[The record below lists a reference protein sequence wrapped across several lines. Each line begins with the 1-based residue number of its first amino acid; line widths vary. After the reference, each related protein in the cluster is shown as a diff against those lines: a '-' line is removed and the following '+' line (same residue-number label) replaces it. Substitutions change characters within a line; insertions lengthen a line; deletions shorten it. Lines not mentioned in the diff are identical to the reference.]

1 MNDMSCKGKNAD
13 ALTAPI
19 FEIKRFAVHD
29 GDGIRTTVFF
39 KGCPMKCIWCHNPEG
54 LSALPQLACYEN
66 SCVSCLRCVSVCPN
80 SAHTGVKGVHFFDRS
95 KCVVC
100 GECAKSCLSGALE
113 LYGKTVTV
121 KQLLPVVCEDADFYR
136 NSGGGVT
143 LSGGECLLYA
153 DFCRQLLR
161 KLKQRGI
168 STAVDTCGYIPK
180 SAFDAVMPYTDVFLY
195 DVKAVDEDV
204 HIRCT
209 GRSNRLI
216 LDNLMYIDSK
226 GCGIEVR
233 VPFVPGYNDR
243 QMQKTALFLSRL
255 KNIKKVRLLPYH
267 NYAGSKYDAL
277 DMPVALPA
285 RLPSDKEMAAAR
297 ALMRSYALPV
307 AE

>member
-1 MNDMSCKGKNAD
+1 M
-13 ALTAPI
+13 
-19 FEIKRFAVHD
+19 
-29 GDGIRTTVFF
+29 
-39 KGCPMKCIWCHNPEG
+39 
-54 LSALPQLACYEN
+54 
-66 SCVSCLRCVSVCPN
+66 
-80 SAHTGVKGVHFFDRS
+80 
-95 KCVVC
+95 
-100 GECAKSCLSGALE
+100 
-113 LYGKTVTV
+113 
-121 KQLLPVVCEDADFYR
+121 
-136 NSGGGVT
+136 T

-209 GRSNRLI
+209 GRPNRLI

-267 NYAGSKYDAL
+267 NYAGSKYAAL

-285 RLPSDKEMAAAR
+285 RLPSDEEMAAAR